1 MKHMNKL
8 IENFYT
14 IKSKKTNENQI
25 NYTFEILINNKHDI
39 FKGHFPDNPIM
50 PGVCMMQI
58 IKEITESVVGKKL
71 FMEKC
76 SNVKF
81 LAIINPEINPK
92 LILEIQITKIDRK
105 VKIKNTTKFED
116 TVALKLSAQYQI
128 LA

>member
-14 IKSKKTNENQI
+14 IKSKKTNEDQI

-58 IKEITESVVGKKL
+58 IKEITESVVGEKL